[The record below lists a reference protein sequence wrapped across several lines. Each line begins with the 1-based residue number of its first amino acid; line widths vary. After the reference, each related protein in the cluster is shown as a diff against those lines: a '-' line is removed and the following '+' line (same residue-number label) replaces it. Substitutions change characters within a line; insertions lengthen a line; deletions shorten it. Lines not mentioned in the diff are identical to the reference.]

1 MQPMVVTILSSAKA
15 AFIMYTAGGWGDRGY
30 FLNGQNFLRSP
41 PYHTEFFHNT
51 PLDQK
56 KILAVL
62 TRTEEDIKVQAL
74 YFFEAQIPSQ
84 STSATEGTDYQWVYS
99 STSIVLFII

>member
-1 MQPMVVTILSSAKA
+1 
-15 AFIMYTAGGWGDRGY
+15 MYTAGGWGQRI
-30 FLNGQNFLRSP
+30 FFKWAKFFRSP
-41 PYHTEFFHNT
+41 PYHTEFVHNT

-74 YFFEAQIPSQ
+74 YFFEGQIPSQ
-84 STSATEGTDYQWVYS
+84 STSATEGTDY
-99 STSIVLFII
+99 L

>member
-1 MQPMVVTILSSAKA
+1 MQLTVVTILSSAKA
-15 AFIMYTAGGWGDRGY
+15 EFIMYSAGGRGY
-30 FLNGQNFLRSP
+30 FLNRQNFLRSP

-84 STSATEGTDYQWVYS
+84 STSATEGTDY
-99 STSIVLFII
+99 L